1 MLKRAW
7 NIGSWGLILGMGIVA
22 VVAWSPS
29 LRFMFGSPTAA
40 AERGSANDFSLPTLD
55 GRTWNLADHRGRVV
69 LVNFWA
75 TWCPPCRMET
85 PDLVSLQ
92 SDYKTRGLD
101 IVGVNMDEDQSAVG
115 PFVARYRINYPV
127 VLPRQPFA
135 LGDQIEAL
143 PTSILL
149 DRNGR
154 VARRYV
160 GMISEAAVRADIDKL
175 LAESSHSGTPA
186 ARQGKAEAF

>member
-7 NIGSWGLILGMGIVA
+7 NIGSWGLILGMAMVA
-22 VVAWSPS
+22 LVAWSPS
-29 LRFMFGSPTAA
+29 LRFMFGSPMAA
-40 AERGSANDFSLPTLD
+40 ADRASANDFSLPTLD

-85 PDLVSLQ
+85 PGLVSLQ
-92 SDYKTRGLD
+92 SDYRARGLD
-101 IVGVNMDEDQSAVG
+101 IAGVNMDDDQSAVA
-115 PFVARYRINYPV
+115 PFVERYKINYPV
-127 VLPRQPFA
+127 LLPRQPFP
-135 LGDQIEAL
+135 LGDHIDAL

-160 GMISEAAVRADIDKL
+160 GMISEAAVRADVDTL
-175 LAESSHSGTPA
+175 LAERGGRSTA
-186 ARQGKAEAF
+186 AGH